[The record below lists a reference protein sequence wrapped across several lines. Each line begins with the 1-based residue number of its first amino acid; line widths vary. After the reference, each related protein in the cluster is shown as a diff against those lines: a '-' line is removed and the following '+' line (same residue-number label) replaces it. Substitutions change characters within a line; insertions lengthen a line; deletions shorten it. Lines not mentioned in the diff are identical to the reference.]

1 MLDDK
6 SVEYVA
12 KLARIEISKEQKD
25 SLGKQLSKIIDYID
39 KLKELNVEGVMPMR
53 DVHSCESILRQDKAK
68 DSCMQKDILKNS
80 PSSWEGY
87 FKIPKVIE

>member
-1 MLDDK
+1 MPDDK

-25 SLGKQLSKIIDYID
+25 SLGEQLSKIIDYID
-39 KLKELNVEGVMPMR
+39 KLKELDVEGVMPLR
-53 DVHSCESILRQDKAK
+53 DVHMCEDIFREDEAK
-68 DSCMQKDILKNS
+68 DSCMQKDILENS

>member
-1 MLDDK
+1 MPDDK

-25 SLGKQLSKIIDYID
+25 SLGEQLSKIIDYID
-39 KLKELNVEGVMPMR
+39 KLKELDVEGITPMR
-53 DVHSCESILRQDKAK
+53 DVHMSENVFREDKAK
-68 DSCMQKDILKNS
+68 DSCLQKDILENS
-80 PSSWEGY
+80 PSSWKGY

>member
-1 MLDDK
+1 MPDDK

-25 SLGKQLSKIIDYID
+25 SLGKQLSKIIGYID

-53 DVHSCESILRQDKAK
+53 DVHMCESVFREDEAK
-68 DSCMQKDILKNS
+68 DSCMQEDILENA
-80 PSSWEGY
+80 PSLREGY